1 MKIQSEFRR
10 KIIFISILIII
21 SLPIGIKFATEQTVD
36 SGLIST
42 FNSEP
47 LSDLNAANNQVLIQS
62 VPMHYQINNYYCG
75 PAALE
80 MILDYYGPD
89 IPQDEIAEV
98 ARTYKPSGGTFCYEM
113 RRAGHFSNISLSR
126 GLELPGS
133 LTGYPLRRIGY
144 ASFETNLNNIT
155 CLRELIDLGY
165 PILIITWSGEAHE
178 YKHFRVVTGYNHQNG
193 IIQNFIL
200 NDPSKGPNY
209 IMDVNMF
216 IDLWSSHSN
225 WSLFVC
231 PWKIRLTYPSTVKIN
246 SNFTVTA
253 SIQYPCPIYFNP
265 LDYPATDSRIKIILP
280 NGLSLESYE
289 NETKPLDDGV
299 MHARDNVTVQWNI
312 TAGST
317 NLEGSIS
324 IEAFGKISGSVAS
337 HNIMLKYSYIDK
349 IGLEVQV
356 PISVTGGF
364 STDTGDFPTEIV
376 IIVSIVSLG
385 TAGSVIGVLLIRRKR
400 IRKLN

>member
-1 MKIQSEFRR
+1 MGYEYVPEPK
-10 KIIFISILIII
+10 
-21 SLPIGIKFATEQTVD
+21 AVD

-42 FNSEP
+42 FNSES
-47 LSDLNAANNQVLIQS
+47 LNDLNSANNQVLIQS

-89 IPQDEIAEV
+89 IPQDEIAIPQDEIAEV
-98 ARTYKPSGGTFCYEM
+98 ARTYEPSGGTFCDDM
-113 RRAGHFSNISLSR
+113 RRAGHFSNISNSR
-126 GLELPGS
+126 GRTVPGG

-144 ASFETNLNNIT
+144 ASFETNLNDIT

-165 PILIITWSGEAHE
+165 PILIITWSGGAHE

-193 IIQNFIL
+193 IIQSFIL
-200 NDPSKGPNY
+200 NDPWIGPNY
-209 IMDVNMF
+209 VMDVNEF
-216 IDLWSSHSN
+216 IDLWSAHDN
-225 WSLFVC
+225 WALFVC
-231 PWKIRLTYPSTVKIN
+231 PWNIRLTYPSTVEIN

-253 SIQYPCPIYFNP
+253 SIQYPCPIYFDP
-265 LDYPATDSRIKIILP
+265 LDYPATDSRIKLALP
-280 NGLSLESYE
+280 NGLSLAPYE
-289 NETKPLDDGV
+289 NETKPLDGGF

-324 IEAFGKISGSVAS
+324 IDAFGKISGSVAS
-337 HNIMLKYSYIDK
+337 HNIMLQYSYVDK
-349 IGLEVQV
+349 IGVEVQV

-364 STDTGDFPTEIV
+364 PTEIV
-376 IIVSIVSLG
+376 IIVSIASVG

>member
-1 MKIQSEFRR
+1 M
-10 KIIFISILIII
+10 IFISILIII
-21 SLPIGIKFATEQTVD
+21 TLPIGNVFVSEQTVGD
-36 SGLIST
+36 FGLIST
-42 FNSEP
+42 LNSAP
-47 LSDLNAANNQVLIQS
+47 VRNLNTANTQVLIQS
-62 VPMHYQINNYYCG
+62 VPMHYQINDYYCG

-98 ARTYKPSGGTFCYEM
+98 ARTYEPSGGTFCDDM
-113 RRAGHFSNISLSR
+113 RRAGHFSNISKSR
-126 GLELPGS
+126 GLEIPGS
-133 LTGYPLRRIGY
+133 LTGYTSRRIGY

-155 CLRELIDLGY
+155 CLKELIDLGY

-193 IIQNFIL
+193 VIQNFIL
-200 NDPSKGPNY
+200 NDPWIGPNY

-216 IDLWSSHSN
+216 IDLWSAHAN

-231 PWKIRLTYPSTVKIN
+231 PWNIKLEYPSTVEIN

-265 LDYPATDSRIKIILP
+265 LDYPATDSRIKIALP
-280 NGLSLESYE
+280 NGLSLAPYE
-289 NETKPLDDGV
+289 NETKPLDGYN

-317 NLEGSIS
+317 NLEGFIS

-337 HNIMLKYSYIDK
+337 HNIMLQYSYVDK
-349 IGLEVQV
+349 IGVELKV
-356 PISVTGGF
+356 PISVTGG
-364 STDTGDFPTEIV
+364 FPTEIV

-385 TAGSVIGVLLIRRKR
+385 TAGSVIGVILVRRKR

>member
-1 MKIQSEFRR
+1 MSIKRKMKIQSKFRR

-21 SLPIGIKFATEQTVD
+21 NLPMGFKFASEQKAVY

-42 FNSEP
+42 FNTEP
-47 LSDLNAANNQVLIQS
+47 LNDLNTANNQVLIQS

-98 ARTYKPSGGTFCYEM
+98 ARTYEGSSGTFCDDM

-126 GLELPGS
+126 GIELPGS
-133 LTGYPLRRIGY
+133 LKGYPLRRIGY
-144 ASFETNLNNIT
+144 ASFEANLNNIT

-165 PILIITWSGEAHE
+165 PILIITWSSDT
-178 YKHFRVVTGYNHQNG
+178 YDSTHFRVVTGYNHQNG

-200 NDPSKGPNY
+200 NDPWIGPNY

-231 PWKIRLTYPSTVKIN
+231 SWNIRLTYPSTVEIN

-265 LDYPATDSRIKIILP
+265 LDYPATDSRIKLVLP
-280 NGLSLESYE
+280 NGLSLAPYE
-289 NETKPLDDGV
+289 NETKPLDGGF

-312 TAGST
+312 TTGST
-317 NLEGSIS
+317 NFEGSIS
-324 IEAFGKISGSVAS
+324 IEAFGK
-337 HNIMLKYSYIDK
+337 
-349 IGLEVQV
+349 
-356 PISVTGGF
+356 
-364 STDTGDFPTEIV
+364 
-376 IIVSIVSLG
+376 
-385 TAGSVIGVLLIRRKR
+385 
-400 IRKLN
+400 